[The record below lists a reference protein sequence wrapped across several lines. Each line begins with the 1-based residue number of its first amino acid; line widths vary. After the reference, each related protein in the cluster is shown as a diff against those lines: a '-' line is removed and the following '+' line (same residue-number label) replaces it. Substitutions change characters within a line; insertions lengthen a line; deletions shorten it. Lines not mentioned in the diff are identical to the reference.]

1 MADDGQGAPSG
12 LEVGGRTRR
21 RVRRAPSSSAR
32 PGRRLPDARSGLRRG
47 RVLGGWSDRSDAHGP
62 TGSAARRAS
71 RSVPRGSVRW
81 EPTRDQLQ
89 LLGTLVDGGVRIDD
103 ALAMLGHSAGD
114 GPTRVGA
121 SAATSAVQAGASLG
135 DALAQVGAPRH
146 VVASVVSG
154 ERTGRLGE
162 SLRGAASLVG
172 ELERL
177 QTFIRRALVYPGLV
191 LTIGIAMTVVI
202 ATAVVPTFERT
213 FLELGGDLPLAT
225 RLVLSLARPAGDPRL
240 LLVPAAVLVV
250 VAILVR
256 RSPARRSPGSIA
268 RLLLRGVLVD
278 LDVAVLATSM
288 TMQLRNSVALDEA
301 LDVAAD
307 ALGDASRSRAARR
320 AAEGVRAGR
329 GAFAD
334 DGLASMLRPA
344 ELELLSVAERTG
356 GLADQ
361 WLRVADLRRE
371 QLDGRILRLGSTLE
385 PLLVLL
391 VGLLVGGIILAL
403 YLPTFR
409 VLDLL

>member
-1 MADDGQGAPSG
+1 
-12 LEVGGRTRR
+12 
-21 RVRRAPSSSAR
+21 
-32 PGRRLPDARSGLRRG
+32 
-47 RVLGGWSDRSDAHGP
+47 
-62 TGSAARRAS
+62 
-71 RSVPRGSVRW
+71 
-81 EPTRDQLQ
+81 
-89 LLGTLVDGGVRIDD
+89 
-103 ALAMLGHSAGD
+103 
-114 GPTRVGA
+114 
-121 SAATSAVQAGASLG
+121 
-135 DALAQVGAPRH
+135 
-146 VVASVVSG
+146 
-154 ERTGRLGE
+154 
-162 SLRGAASLVG
+162 
-172 ELERL
+172 
-177 QTFIRRALVYPGLV
+177 
-191 LTIGIAMTVVI
+191 
-202 ATAVVPTFERT
+202 
-213 FLELGGDLPLAT
+213 
-225 RLVLSLARPAGDPRL
+225 L

-256 RSPARRSPGSIA
+256 RSPARRSPGSLA